1 MKGSSL
7 SIFYNT
13 GKFRPEKYDRAERVN
28 RSSKMHK
35 EVLDYSN
42 PSWRVL
48 KVQHNELADEIDLLQ
63 LGFAEEEDF
72 TTTQFG

>member
-1 MKGSSL
+1 
-7 SIFYNT
+7 
-13 GKFRPEKYDRAERVN
+13 
-28 RSSKMHK
+28 MHK
-35 EVLDYSN
+35 EVLDFSN

-48 KVQHNELADEIDLLQ
+48 KIQHNELADEIDLLQ